1 MSKRKT
7 GLLRHIADLIRRNK
21 TLATEYESLN
31 RQNEML
37 VIELERYKNMLSRVG
52 IPDTGQKHASER
64 SRPMTR
70 YRTATVLY
78 ADANGFENI
87 SKDEDSKM
95 LFDSLDEI
103 FIRLEQITS
112 RYEIQNVRTIGDSLM
127 CVGGI
132 PRKNITNPV
141 AVLLA
146 AVEMQYLLRD
156 LRKSK
161 AGGKVWNLKIG
172 IHTGTVMASV
182 SGRKK
187 KQYEVKGETVN
198 LAARIKQFCKD
209 GQILI
214 SATTYELVKD
224 LFQCDYFGK
233 MPVKYQGEIPL
244 YLVQGIKPEF
254 SLQGKGIIPNKKF
267 SILYGL
273 IQFTDLQELVLDK
286 LEKELPQNLYYHNIK
301 HTVDVVTQVELIGLG
316 EGVTDE
322 ELLLLKTAALF
333 HDTGHT
339 SDYKD
344 HEYYST
350 LVAREILPSYY
361 YTRQQV
367 ELICDLI
374 LATHLPPRP
383 RNKLEEIMCD
393 ADLDYLGRSDMIPVS
408 NSLYLEMKE
417 RSMVDSLL
425 HWNSLQMKFISGH
438 QYFTH
443 TARNLREVNKQL
455 QIDRIRNLIEQS
467 S

>member
-7 GLLRHIADLIRRNK
+7 GLLRHIADLIRRTK
-21 TLATEYESLN
+21 TLATENEALN

-37 VIELERYKNMLSRVG
+37 TMELERFKNMLSRVG
-52 IPDTGQKHASER
+52 IPDAGQKHTTER
-64 SRPMTR
+64 SRPLTR

-87 SKDEDSKM
+87 SKEDDSKM

-146 AVEMQYLLRD
+146 AVEMQYFLGD
-156 LRKSK
+156 LRRSQ
-161 AGGKVWNLKIG
+161 ATGKVWNLKIG

-224 LFQCDYFGK
+224 LFHCDYYGK

-244 YLVQGIKPEF
+244 YLVKGIKPEF

-273 IQFTDLQELVLDK
+273 IQFTDLQELILDK

-344 HEYYST
+344 HEYFST
-350 LVAREILPSYY
+350 LVAREILPYYY

-374 LATHLPPRP
+374 MATRLPPRP

-425 HWNSLQMKFISGH
+425 DWNSLQMKFISGH